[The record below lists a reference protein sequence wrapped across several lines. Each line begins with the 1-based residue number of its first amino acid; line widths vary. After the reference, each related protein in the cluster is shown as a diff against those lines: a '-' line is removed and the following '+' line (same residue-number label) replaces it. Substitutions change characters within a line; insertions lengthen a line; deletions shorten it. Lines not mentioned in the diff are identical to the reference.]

1 MKIDRVVVGMDF
13 SEPAI
18 RAARWAAQHVAPQ
31 AELVIVHALE
41 MPVLPDFLR
50 GHVSGAADVIENAR
64 RGATDR
70 LAELCR
76 SICPEGN
83 MRGVVRAGG
92 AVDAILDVVAETR
105 ADLVVVGEH
114 GRRAGVLDALGST
127 AERLLHSSP
136 VPVLLGRGA
145 EDHPPASI
153 LIPVEEADVTS
164 LVLRWGAEL
173 ARRFDAAVALLHVIT
188 SQIPGRV
195 RIISASG
202 ASREFEAKLES
213 SARAWL
219 EQVARDA
226 GFDPERTSSDVVFGE
241 TRWEVLAAA
250 QRLDVDLIV
259 MGSRGSGT
267 AGQILLGSVA
277 RSVLRGAHCPVLV
290 ITQRDEP
297 S

>member
-1 MKIDRVVVGMDF
+1 MEIDRVVVGMDF

-18 RAARWAAQHVAPQ
+18 RAARWAAQHVAPH

-173 ARRFDAAVALLHVIT
+173 ARRFDAGVALLHVIT

-219 EQVARDA
+219 EQAARDA

-290 ITQRDEP
+290 ITQRDQP

>member
-1 MKIDRVVVGMDF
+1 M
-13 SEPAI
+13 
-18 RAARWAAQHVAPQ
+18 
-31 AELVIVHALE
+31 
-41 MPVLPDFLR
+41 
-50 GHVSGAADVIENAR
+50 
-64 RGATDR
+64 
-70 LAELCR
+70 
-76 SICPEGN
+76 
-83 MRGVVRAGG
+83 
-92 AVDAILDVVAETR
+92 
-105 ADLVVVGEH
+105 
-114 GRRAGVLDALGST
+114 
-127 AERLLHSSP
+127 
-136 VPVLLGRGA
+136 
-145 EDHPPASI
+145 
-153 LIPVEEADVTS
+153 
-164 LVLRWGAEL
+164 LRWGAEL
-173 ARRFDAAVALLHVIT
+173 ARRFHAAVALLHVIT

-219 EQVARDA
+219 EQAARDM

-290 ITQRDEP
+290 ITQRDRP